1 MTPLREQQQVWHATV
16 APKIELRARHIIW
29 LYHPQIA
36 LKVIPP
42 KTAAIMPSCAGL
54 TPTSVEGG
62 KVPTCCGGAA
72 LCRCRA
78 LWPHLVVVPPAG
90 GAPQWSRSQE
100 AAHATWIRLIETNSI
115 ETIFEFGEA
124 LPS

>member
-1 MTPLREQQQVWHATV
+1 MPLCPQKLSCVPGTS
-16 APKIELRARHIIW
+16 W